1 MRNFV
6 IDSKECKAKDVAML
20 DILKAKHTP
29 NSGVRIDLNQA
40 LSFHKDLKTLKE
52 FAY

>member
-1 MRNFV
+1 MRTFV
-6 IDSKECKAKDVAML
+6 IDSKESKAKDIAIL

-40 LSFHKDLKTLKE
+40 LSFHKNLKTLKE
-52 FAY
+52 SAY